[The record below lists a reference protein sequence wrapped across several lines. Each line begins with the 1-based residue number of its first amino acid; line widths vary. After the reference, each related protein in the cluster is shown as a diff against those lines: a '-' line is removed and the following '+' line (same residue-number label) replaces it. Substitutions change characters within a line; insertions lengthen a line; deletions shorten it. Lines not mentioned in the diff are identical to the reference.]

1 LRSRF
6 STGGM
11 RRVALIATLAAGLGL
26 VGTSVHGITSM
37 DTKLK
42 LADQRMQQP
51 QPGFVSDRHDCHR
64 SREHRGPEV

>member
-1 LRSRF
+1 
-6 STGGM
+6 M

-26 VGTSVHGITSM
+26 VGASVHGITSM

-42 LADQRMQQP
+42 LADQRTTQQP

-64 SREHRGPEV
+64 PSSPHHGPDV